1 MNQTAEAIADV
12 PRPLETI
19 AIATQRV
26 NTATVNIQ
34 LFLDRFHG
42 MPPEAGCE
50 ADAPPPPSSYINSLD
65 RLFEALGRL
74 ESRIEDLIQL
84 G

>member
-1 MNQTAEAIADV
+1 MNQTAGTAIE
-12 PRPLETI
+12 PTRPLETI
-19 AIATQRV
+19 AAAALRV
-26 NTATVNIQ
+26 NTAVVNIQ
-34 LFLDRFHG
+34 EFLDRCHG
-42 MPPEAGCE
+42 LPPEAGCE